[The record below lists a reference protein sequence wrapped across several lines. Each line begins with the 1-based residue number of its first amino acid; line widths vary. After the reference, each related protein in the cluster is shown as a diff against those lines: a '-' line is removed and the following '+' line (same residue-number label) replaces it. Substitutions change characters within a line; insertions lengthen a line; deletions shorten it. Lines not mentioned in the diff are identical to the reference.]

1 MRVIGYGRVSTDQQG
16 ASGLGMDA
24 QAASIRGECERR
36 SWELV
41 DIEQDIASGKS
52 TNGRHGLKRAMAR
65 IESGE
70 AGALVVTKMDRLAR
84 SVIDGATIMERANRK
99 GWALVVL
106 ELGLDTTT
114 PMGKFGG
121 HIWLAAAE
129 MERALI
135 GQRTREALAEAKKR
149 GVVLGRKAGTYEIA
163 PEIRAEMVR
172 LRGEGLSLRVV
183 AGRLDEMG
191 HIPPRSARWTAET
204 VRQVLQAEMRQSGP
218 SPD

>member
-24 QAASIRGECERR
+24 QAAKIREECARR

-52 TNGRHGLKRAMAR
+52 TNGRHGLKRAMSR
-65 IESGE
+65 IEAGE

-84 SVIDGATIMERANRK
+84 SVIDGATIMERANRR

-149 GVVLGRKAGTYEIA
+149 GVTLGRRAGTYEIS
-163 PEIRAEMVR
+163 PDVRAEIVR
-172 LRGEGLSLRVV
+172 LRGAGLSLRAV
-183 AGRLDEMG
+183 AARLDEAG
-191 HIPPRSARWTAET
+191 HTPPRSARWTPET
-204 VRQVLQAEMRQSGP
+204 VRQVVLAEASAEAH
-218 SPD
+218 

>member
-24 QAASIRGECERR
+24 QAASIRAECERR
-36 SWELV
+36 SWQLV

-52 TNGRHGLKRAMAR
+52 TNGRHGLKQAMAR
-65 IESGE
+65 IEAGE

-149 GVVLGRKAGTYEIA
+149 GVVLGRRAGTYEIA
-163 PEIRAEMVR
+163 PEIRAEIVR
-172 LRGEGLSLRVV
+172 LRGQGLSLRAV
-183 AGRLDEMG
+183 ARELDELG
-191 HIPPRSARWTAET
+191 HNPPRSARWTAET
-204 VRQVLQAEMRQSGP
+204 VRQVLQAELRP
-218 SPD
+218 SPSPE